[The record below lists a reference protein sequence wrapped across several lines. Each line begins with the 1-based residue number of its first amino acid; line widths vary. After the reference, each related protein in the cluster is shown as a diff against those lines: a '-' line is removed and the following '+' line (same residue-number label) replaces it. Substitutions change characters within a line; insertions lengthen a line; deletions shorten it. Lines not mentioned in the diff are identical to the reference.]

1 MITFEIVAA
10 QEAYDALREAQ
21 TKAKLEQEEALR
33 HEYDDQHVAFLE
45 GRIAGIGA
53 AQGIMK
59 RMLKKMR
66 RGSADPVRSQ

>member
-1 MITFEIVAA
+1 MVTFEIVAA

-21 TKAKLEQEEALR
+21 TKAKLEQEEALK

-45 GRIAGIGA
+45 GKIAGIGA
-53 AQGIMK
+53 AQAIMK

-66 RGSADPVRSQ
+66 KERA

>member
-10 QEAYDALREAQ
+10 QEAYDALREVSE
-21 TKAKLEQEEALR
+21 KAKLEQEEALK

-45 GRIAGIGA
+45 GKIAGIGA

-59 RMLKKMR
+59 RMLKRMR
-66 RGSADPVRSQ
+66 REQG

>member
-1 MITFEIVAA
+1 MITFEIVVA

-21 TKAKLEQEEALR
+21 TKAKLEQEEALK

-45 GRIAGIGA
+45 GKIAGIGA
-53 AQGIMK
+53 AQAIMK

-66 RGSADPVRSQ
+66 KERR